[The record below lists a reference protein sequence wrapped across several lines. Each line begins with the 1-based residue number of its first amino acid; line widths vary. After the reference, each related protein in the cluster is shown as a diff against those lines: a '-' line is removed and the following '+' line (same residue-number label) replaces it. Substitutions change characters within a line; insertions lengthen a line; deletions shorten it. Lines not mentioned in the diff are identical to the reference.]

1 MSKTVWAIII
11 VILLVLGAWFW
22 FSGPSE
28 APTTGD
34 TTPVATSTTTGG
46 AGSFTTLPAPAASST
61 TPAATS
67 MVKEFTV
74 TGKNFSFAP
83 NTITVNNGDTVKI
96 TFKNESGFHD
106 LKIDEFNAATKQI
119 QAGAQET
126 ITFVANKTGSFEY
139 YCSVGTHRQMGMK
152 GTLVVK

>member
-1 MSKTVWAIII
+1 M
-11 VILLVLGAWFW
+11 
-22 FSGPSE
+22 
-28 APTTGD
+28 
-34 TTPVATSTTTGG
+34 ATSTTTGG
-46 AGSFTTLPAPAASST
+46 TGSFTTLPAPATSST